1 MERIGTLAK
10 AMIVLRTLATSPEPV
25 SLTTLAR
32 QVQMPKS
39 TVHRLLAAL
48 EADDL
53 VGRTGADYRVAATLR
68 TYAQPDRVR
77 HFQWL
82 RRMATPHLLELYENT
97 RQIVSIAVLTDR
109 QAEYVMTLYPR
120 THTKALWRTA
130 ELAPAHCTAAGKVL
144 LAYQGGPPD
153 LRVPLRR
160 HTDRTITDPG
170 VLDRQLAVVR
180 RRGVAWCVEEY
191 VQGLSAIAVPVLGV
205 PNFGVVAVGVSGPVK
220 VLQAGPAEAAVRR
233 AGHELA
239 VTLRT
244 ARLAG

>member
-53 VGRTGADYRVAATLR
+53 VGRTRADYRVAATLR
-68 TYAQPDRVR
+68 TYAQPERVR
-77 HFQWL
+77 QFQWL
-82 RRMATPHLLELYENT
+82 RRMATPHLLELYDHT
-97 RQIVSIAVLTDR
+97 HQIVSIAVLTDR

-120 THTKALWRTA
+120 THSRPVADRRARAGPLHGGRARCSWPTR
-130 ELAPAHCTAAGKVL
+130 AARL
-144 LAYQGGPPD
+144 TLQ
-153 LRVPLRR
+153 VPLRR

-170 VLDRQLAVVR
+170 VLERRLAVIR
-180 RRGVAWCVEEY
+180 RQGWRGASRSTSR
-191 VQGLSAIAVPVLGV
+191 G
-205 PNFGVVAVGVSGPVK
+205 
-220 VLQAGPAEAAVRR
+220 
-233 AGHELA
+233 
-239 VTLRT
+239 
-244 ARLAG
+244 